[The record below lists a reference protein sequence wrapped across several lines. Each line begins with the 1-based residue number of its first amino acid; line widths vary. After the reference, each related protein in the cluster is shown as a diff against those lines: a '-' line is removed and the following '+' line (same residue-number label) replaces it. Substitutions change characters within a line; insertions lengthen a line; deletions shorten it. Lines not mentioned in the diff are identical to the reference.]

1 MVRMVDNLDL
11 SARAKDQQCTMRCHR
26 EFKFALGCSC
36 TVFQE
41 VHIAVE
47 IHQLRRVLRQLAKKS
62 LPRRVEVHDATK
74 RLKEVYY
81 TIARAQAI
89 S

>member
-11 SARAKDQQCTMRCHR
+11 FARAKDQQCTMRRRR

-41 VHIAVE
+41 VCSKASVVNNYEDNSWAFVVITCLFA
-47 IHQLRRVLRQLAKKS
+47 
-62 LPRRVEVHDATK
+62 
-74 RLKEVYY
+74 
-81 TIARAQAI
+81 
-89 S
+89 